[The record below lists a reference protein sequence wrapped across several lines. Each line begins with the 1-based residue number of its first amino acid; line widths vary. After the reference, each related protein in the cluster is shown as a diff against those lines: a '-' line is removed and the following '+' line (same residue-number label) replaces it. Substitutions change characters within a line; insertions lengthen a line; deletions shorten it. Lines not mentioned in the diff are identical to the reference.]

1 VSTLKVDTI
10 TKADGTGS
18 LSVPAETGTVVTT
31 ASPSLGR
38 RNLIINGAMQVAQR
52 GTSFTGLT
60 GGQYTLDRFYFNPN
74 ILGTWTASQDTDA
87 PDAFGNSLKLACTT
101 ANASPSATAYSFSF
115 QKFEGQN
122 LQQLKKGT
130 SSAESVTVS
139 FWVKS
144 NKTGDI
150 QVNLLDNDNSRMVS
164 SVVTINSSATWEH
177 KTATFVG
184 DTTGAFDNDN
194 AASMS
199 LEIWYDAG
207 SNFTSGTAN
216 TSWATFNNT
225 NRAAGVTLALGDS
238 TSNYIN
244 ITGVQLEVGSVATPF
259 EHRSYGEELALCQ
272 RYYQRYETAGTPQNY
287 VVLGS
292 GHNATSS
299 NSYVVN
305 FFPGGT
311 MRSSPSVS
319 NSSVSNSFR
328 WFAASTNGL
337 TSTIPNKEL
346 ISPNSMSMGNNS
358 QTVTAGQ
365 GIVLWM
371 TGTGAYVQY
380 DAEL

>member
-272 RYYQRYETAGTPQNY
+272 RYYATGRSTLTFNGVSGRYVYKTIGRHNMRSAPTVTGSFASQGLGTVNSWGQASVNDNRQIY
-287 VVLGS
+287 VQMAVGS
-292 GHNATSS
+292 GGDGDFTYYA
-299 NSYVVN
+299 
-305 FFPGGT
+305 
-311 MRSSPSVS
+311 
-319 NSSVSNSFR
+319 
-328 WFAASTNGL
+328 
-337 TSTIPNKEL
+337 
-346 ISPNSMSMGNNS
+346 
-358 QTVTAGQ
+358 
-365 GIVLWM
+365 
-371 TGTGAYVQY
+371 

>member
-1 VSTLKVDTI
+1 MSTLKVDTI

-272 RYYQRYETAGTPQNY
+272 RYYQDTSDESISYQHSTGIFATAGDKIIANIQLP
-287 VVLGS
+287 VVMRAAPSVVVGNGS
-292 GHNATSS
+292 TTGVVTMLHTNGNGYTSS
-299 NSYVVN
+299 TSADV
-305 FFPGGT
+305 T
-311 MRSSPSVS
+311 SPSKYGFGIRAT
-319 NSSVSNSFR
+319 NSST
-328 WFAASTNGL
+328 A
-337 TSTIPNKEL
+337 
-346 ISPNSMSMGNNS
+346 
-358 QTVTAGQ
+358 TAGHR
-365 GIVLWM
+365 GWYK
-371 TGTGAYVQY
+371 A